1 MSAVLRLVRTYFM
14 GSAITRG
21 LTIAG
26 LVSCVASVLTVTYLP
41 QTFHMLAFVMAG
53 QLLLF
58 CGSGLMPLMFGRMAR
73 GNGLALLPHGRL
85 KLLVSA
91 FITVVIVGLPVGLLT
106 PAAFAAGNS
115 VGLSQILAN
124 PGALAF
130 TVQMGLVTYTSVVL
144 LAGWLYLAMW
154 FLGSQRN
161 ASGLFRSLIVV
172 VLLIFLPAR
181 EIRELS
187 ATTEWNLVLLAISWT
202 VFGVFF
208 LFWPRIKA
216 ALSGRGMWRA
226 ARPQVASSDTSGRE
240 VALILGTGNPW
251 MLIGALAL
259 PLLIASRTGAQM
271 PSFWLFFLTIFSTVT
286 GAIAGQA
293 AARSRALWLR
303 RSWSRTELFDAVERS
318 FWRHNAIVSAILL
331 ALMVGIGSYLR
342 LPGELLAGGLPLL
355 LLGTA
360 LSTYLGL
367 MLTRGLR
374 WMEIT
379 LGAAVMLTLMVV
391 ALLLGQALLN
401 LWLIFSIEALLL
413 GVAFALRVIA
423 RRRWSRI
430 DWIEC
435 RPPRLM
441 AVRQA

>member
-14 GSAITRG
+14 GTAITRG

-286 GAIAGQA
+286 GAIAG
-293 AARSRALWLR
+293 
-303 RSWSRTELFDAVERS
+303 
-318 FWRHNAIVSAILL
+318 
-331 ALMVGIGSYLR
+331 
-342 LPGELLAGGLPLL
+342 
-355 LLGTA
+355 
-360 LSTYLGL
+360 
-367 MLTRGLR
+367 
-374 WMEIT
+374 
-379 LGAAVMLTLMVV
+379 
-391 ALLLGQALLN
+391 
-401 LWLIFSIEALLL
+401 
-413 GVAFALRVIA
+413 
-423 RRRWSRI
+423 
-430 DWIEC
+430 
-435 RPPRLM
+435 
-441 AVRQA
+441 